1 MKYLLFV
8 YPCDENWDEV
18 TSNQTIATEL
28 SCITKSDEI
37 KFVFGE
43 NHSIFH
49 FETAMSQPELT
60 IYVELILEESP
71 KFMFVLSQTTK
82 NITSNMDKGHLKD
95 FLSINKR
102 GRKSKKENPIQDF
115 FVKNIEEQYIE
126 NYVEQD
132 ELIKRQEQI
141 LQDYINY
148 HETSLSIDE
157 ILDKIHQN
165 GLNSLT
171 KAERK
176 KLDDHSKEK

>member
-1 MKYLLFV
+1 
-8 YPCDENWDEV
+8 
-18 TSNQTIATEL
+18 
-28 SCITKSDEI
+28 
-37 KFVFGE
+37 
-43 NHSIFH
+43 
-49 FETAMSQPELT
+49 MSQPELT

-115 FVKNIEEQYIE
+115 FVKNIEEQFIE
-126 NYVEQD
+126 DYVEQD

-148 HETSLSIDE
+148 YETNLSIDE
-157 ILDKIHQN
+157 ILEKIHEK

-176 KLDDHSKEK
+176 KLDEYSKEK